1 MIYHGK
7 KITLQAHADNIVELC
22 FDAQDASVNVFN
34 DATVDE
40 LTAALKMLRGKKMS
54 AGF

>member
-34 DATVDE
+34 DAGACLARLLISQSVAR
-40 LTAALKMLRGKKMS
+40 L
-54 AGF
+54 